1 MVELVLPVALILL
14 GLTKATENVLEVRQ
28 RQRDEGKENKLFL

>member
-1 MVELVLPVALILL
+1 MVELVLSVALILL